1 MTFPQN
7 TPSIDQLINLPAGEI
22 AQLPVELLAALQRE
36 IDAAAK
42 QMKAVT
48 ARFSTALEVRYAAR
62 AAEARRACGKD
73 TGTVRIVDGDFTVVA
88 DLPKRVEWD
97 QAKLAAMVERIRAAG
112 EDPAEYVE
120 ISFKV
125 PERAYRA
132 FVCHTINPWG
142 FPAKDRSGRLGP
154 VEEPH
159 LGRLMDKIRAP
170 GTPAPLR
177 LTFTPPADG
186 AADHPHPQS

>member
-48 ARFSTALEVRYAAR
+48 ARLSTALEVRYAAR

-125 PERAYRA
+125 PERAYVAWPEAIRQGFEPARTVKTGTLKIDLLPQEDRA
-132 FVCHTINPWG
+132 
-142 FPAKDRSGRLGP
+142 
-154 VEEPH
+154 
-159 LGRLMDKIRAP
+159 
-170 GTPAPLR
+170 
-177 LTFTPPADG
+177 
-186 AADHPHPQS
+186 

>member
-48 ARFSTALEVRYAAR
+48 ARLSTALEVRYAAR

-73 TGTVRIVDGDFTVVA
+73 TGTVRLVDGDFTVVA

-97 QAKLAAMVERIRAAG
+97 QAKLATMVERIRAAG

-125 PERAYRA
+125 PERAYAAGPEAIRQGFEPARTVRTGTLKIDLLPLEDRA
-132 FVCHTINPWG
+132 
-142 FPAKDRSGRLGP
+142 
-154 VEEPH
+154 
-159 LGRLMDKIRAP
+159 
-170 GTPAPLR
+170 
-177 LTFTPPADG
+177 
-186 AADHPHPQS
+186 

>member
-62 AAEARRACGKD
+62 AACDPAPSGCRGTWDPRRSAAGQRRCGRRAGFD
-73 TGTVRIVDGDFTVVA
+73 HSWATA
-88 DLPKRVEWD
+88 
-97 QAKLAAMVERIRAAG
+97 
-112 EDPAEYVE
+112 PA
-120 ISFKV
+120 
-125 PERAYRA
+125 
-132 FVCHTINPWG
+132 
-142 FPAKDRSGRLGP
+142 LG
-154 VEEPH
+154 
-159 LGRLMDKIRAP
+159 A
-170 GTPAPLR
+170 
-177 LTFTPPADG
+177 
-186 AADHPHPQS
+186 S

>member
-48 ARFSTALEVRYAAR
+48 SRFSTALEVRYAAR

-73 TGTVRIVDGDFTVVA
+73 TGTVRLVDGDFTVVA
-88 DLPKRVEWD
+88 DLSKRVEWD

-125 PERAYRA
+125 PERAYVAWPEAIRQGFEPARTVKTGTLKVELLAQEDRA
-132 FVCHTINPWG
+132 
-142 FPAKDRSGRLGP
+142 
-154 VEEPH
+154 
-159 LGRLMDKIRAP
+159 
-170 GTPAPLR
+170 
-177 LTFTPPADG
+177 
-186 AADHPHPQS
+186 